1 MAVVFV
7 VTMSIVQFA
16 SDICWVIRHRHRSS
30 REDRV
35 HGALA
40 PTLIGRHGVDRFP
53 DHGAHGDTLASSRAR
68 HLAISGLVQKEWD
81 SPTESALS
89 C

>member
-1 MAVVFV
+1 VPVAFV
-7 VTMSIVQFA
+7 VIMCIVQFA

-40 PTLIGRHGVDRFP
+40 PALIRRHGVDRFP
-53 DHGAHGDTLASSRAR
+53 DNGADGDTLASSHAR
-68 HLAISGLVQKEWD
+68 HLAVSGLIQEEWHP
-81 SPTESALS
+81 PT
-89 C
+89 